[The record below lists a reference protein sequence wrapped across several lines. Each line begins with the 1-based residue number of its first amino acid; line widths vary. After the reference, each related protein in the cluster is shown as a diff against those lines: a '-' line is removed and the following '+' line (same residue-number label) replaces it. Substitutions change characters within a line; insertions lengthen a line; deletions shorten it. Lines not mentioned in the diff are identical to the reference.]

1 MSATTQR
8 QAGASEIRAELIR
21 TNLYTRWPCHACG
34 GMTEKVG
41 VLCEVPESHSTA
53 ARFRVCER
61 CLEAGDL
68 VERMLGYAEV
78 LEKRAIEVR
87 DIASRLRVPSY
98 HDWLHAER
106 LHNALYDE
114 DTTFEEAM
122 AWPVEKQLQSIG
134 AKSLRNRL
142 DEVAEGGA
150 T

>member
-21 TNLYTRWPCHACG
+21 TNCYTRFPCHACG
-34 GMTEKVG
+34 GKTEKVG

-53 ARFRVCER
+53 AGFRVCER

-68 VERMLGYAEV
+68 VERMRGHAEV
-78 LEKRAIEVR
+78 LEQRAIEVR

-106 LHNALYDE
+106 LFNALYDE
-114 DTTFEEAM
+114 DTPFEEAM
-122 AWPVEKQLQSIG
+122 AWPVQKQLQFIA
-134 AKSLRNRL
+134 AKSLRKS
-142 DEVAEGGA
+142 AESEEA
-150 T
+150 P